1 MRAVRPTSP
10 ARVPRVPALLALAVA
25 ATLSGCPQTETAAP
39 VPPAQAALPPTAAPV
54 PAAPLPD
61 AQTLYRLVAPIAL
74 FPDRLVAQTLAASV
88 YPVQVTQAD
97 QWLHDQAGLS
107 PEARMQ
113 AANAQPWDP
122 GVKALTQFPDV
133 MDQLAGNLPWTTA
146 LGQAYAAEPGDVLDA
161 VQVMR
166 QRAQASG
173 HLRDTAQQRVSVV
186 RTEAVPAGTVA
197 TVVPPPP
204 TTIIIEPAEPER
216 VYVPRYDPDVVY
228 GEPLYVHR
236 VYGYRPPP
244 AWSTGD
250 LLATGVVSFGL
261 GVLVG
266 NGFHGGWGGPPPPPP
281 PPWGWQAWGVAW
293 HAPPGIPPYVAYRQ
307 QRFAPPPLVVQ
318 HIDSQ
323 RTTVQNIHYDLH
335 GHATVINNNGTLVGA
350 PPHFGAPAPGAAMAM
365 PHFNRAMWQAG
376 QPVHAPPAMS
386 GMAQALPARFS
397 APRPAAPTPPVPA
410 GERLAAFH
418 GNPPPHVPMPA
429 PRAFAI
435 NTPGPQ
441 QARMD
446 MARAASM
453 NGPGPGDDRHARHE
467 APASFAPMAASAG
480 APAPMPRWENAR
492 PAPPRAEPRPEQ
504 PMRMP
509 PPAWASRQSERSF
522 PARMPRPPQHG
533 NDHAGN
539 RPPPPHDNK
548 RHHEHG

>member
-1 MRAVRPTSP
+1 MRAVRPTSLS
-10 ARVPRVPALLALAVA
+10 RVPALLALAVA
-25 ATLSGCPQTETAAP
+25 AALSGCPQTQTAAP
-39 VPPAQAALPPTAAPV
+39 APPAQAAMPNAAAPA

-146 LGQAYAAEPGDVLDA
+146 LGQAYAAEPGDVLNA

-186 RTEAVPAGTVA
+186 RSEAVPTGEVA
-197 TVVPPPP
+197 TVVPAPP

-266 NGFHGGWGGPPPPPP
+266 SSFHGGWGGPPPPPP
-281 PPWGWQAWGVAW
+281 WGWQSWGVAW

-307 QRFAPPPLVVQ
+307 QRFLPPPVVVQ
-318 HIDSQ
+318 RISQ

-335 GHATVINNNGTLVGA
+335 GHATVINNNGMPVDA
-350 PPHFGAPAPGAAMAM
+350 PQRFGAAAPAAAMAM

-376 QPVHAPPAMS
+376 QPVHAQPPVA
-386 GMAQALPARFS
+386 GMAQALPPRLT
-397 APRPAAPTPPVPA
+397 APRPAAFMPPTPA
-410 GERLAAFH
+410 AERMAAFH
-418 GNPPPHVPMPA
+418 GNAPHAPAA
-429 PRAFAI
+429 PRAFAM
-435 NTPGPQ
+435 NAPAAQPG
-441 QARMD
+441 RMD
-446 MARAASM
+446 LARAAAA
-453 NGPGPGDDRHARHE
+453 NVPAPRYDPHDRRE
-467 APASFAPMAASAG
+467 APASFAPMAASTRV
-480 APAPMPRWENAR
+480 PTPMPHWENAR
-492 PAPPRAEPRPEQ
+492 PASQRPAPRPEQ
-504 PMRMP
+504 QMRMP
-509 PPAWASRQSERSF
+509 PPAWVSHQRERPF
-522 PARMPRPPQHG
+522 PTQMPRPPHG
-533 NDHAGN
+533 NDHAN
-539 RPPPPHDNK
+539 SRPSPPRDNK